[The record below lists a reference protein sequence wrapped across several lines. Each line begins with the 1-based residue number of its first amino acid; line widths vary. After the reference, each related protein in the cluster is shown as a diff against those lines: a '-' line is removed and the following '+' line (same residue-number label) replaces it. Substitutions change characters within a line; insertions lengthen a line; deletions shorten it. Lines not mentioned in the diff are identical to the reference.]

1 MKGNRLNGKYRVAR
15 NKNFVTVL
23 KTGGYLSSMSL
34 SILPAV
40 CIQVAAYDG
49 AHTSII
55 VRLFHEHW
63 PADRH
68 INIKGVNSVLK

>member
-1 MKGNRLNGKYRVAR
+1 MKGNRLNCKYRAAG
-15 NKNFVTVL
+15 NKIFVTVP

-49 AHTSII
+49 AHTSLSL
-55 VRLFHEHW
+55 RRFHEH
-63 PADRH
+63 
-68 INIKGVNSVLK
+68 